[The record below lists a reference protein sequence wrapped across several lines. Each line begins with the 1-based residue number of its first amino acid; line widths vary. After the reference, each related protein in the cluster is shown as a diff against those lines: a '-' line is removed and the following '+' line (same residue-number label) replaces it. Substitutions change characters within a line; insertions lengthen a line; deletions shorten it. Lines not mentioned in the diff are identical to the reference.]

1 MCFLVFQ
8 ICRQLSAKEFPERMK
23 AQLQFHHFMKW
34 KRESERERARA
45 RGRGE
50 GETGGEDEGESGGDA
65 GESDLVLTL
74 AFYSSTKNKTLIVEV
89 STRPIT
95 AFFW

>member
-1 MCFLVFQ
+1 M
-8 ICRQLSAKEFPERMK
+8 EERE
-23 AQLQFHHFMKW
+23 
-34 KRESERERARA
+34 REREGESEREG

>member
-50 GETGGEDEGESGGDA
+50 GGERGRREER
-65 GESDLVLTL
+65 
-74 AFYSSTKNKTLIVEV
+74 
-89 STRPIT
+89 TREKVGVMQVKAI
-95 AFFW
+95 